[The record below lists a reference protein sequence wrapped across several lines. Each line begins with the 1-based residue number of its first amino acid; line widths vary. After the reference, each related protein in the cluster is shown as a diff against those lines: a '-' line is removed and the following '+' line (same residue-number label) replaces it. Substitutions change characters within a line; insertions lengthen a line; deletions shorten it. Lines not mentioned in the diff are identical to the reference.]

1 MHCTIQKEFLERVQ
15 KRLCIRYR
23 YLRDKGKA
31 GNKTRCAIAR
41 ELAGFVWELSN
52 KIAPKLEK
60 YQLAA

>member
-1 MHCTIQKEFLERVQ
+1 M
-15 KRLCIRYR
+15 RYR

-52 KIAPKLEK
+52 KIAPKLEE